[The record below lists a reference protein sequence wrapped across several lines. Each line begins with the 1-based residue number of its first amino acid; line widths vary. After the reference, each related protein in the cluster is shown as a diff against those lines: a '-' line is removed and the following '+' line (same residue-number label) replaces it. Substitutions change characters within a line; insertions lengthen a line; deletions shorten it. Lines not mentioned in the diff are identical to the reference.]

1 MPSCKPAGDV
11 PATPRGGEAPGGP
24 PSPARPAGGCL
35 SGRRRE
41 HRRGRVGCSSRRS
54 SGAQGER
61 GRRGPPD
68 PGLGTEGRQAAREW
82 PRRRRETPSF
92 SYWGRSEQKDAGPEC
107 TAVPTAGA
115 GGCDSGRRGVC
126 SQDDWGRC
134 VGTGPTAQ
142 EAAGGESRH
151 LLPGPSSPV
160 SPGEGGARRG
170 VQLPRLFG
178 TLLFRAVPR
187 PPPLPSVTCW
197 IRGHLVKSFGPTL
210 DLIG

>member
-1 MPSCKPAGDV
+1 MAAIPAARQGPKASGGGGDPRTRGSAPRAGRQPGNGLAGDV
-11 PATPRGGEAPGGP
+11 KP
-24 PSPARPAGGCL
+24 
-35 SGRRRE
+35 
-41 HRRGRVGCSSRRS
+41 HRSVTG
-54 SGAQGER
+54 
-61 GRRGPPD
+61 
-68 PGLGTEGRQAAREW
+68 
-82 PRRRRETPSF
+82 
-92 SYWGRSEQKDAGPEC
+92 GRSEQKDAGPEC